1 MSQDNPNSQPPAS
14 RKPERRQPHQTPQPF
29 WKVKFIQFLRRII
42 GILETTVDKLETLSA
57 TVLSGIIAVVAVV
70 VLWTGSSLFAS
81 KPPQV
86 AITPEVPPAIATP
99 EVIPSIPPVEETP
112 PLDAIGPPLPPAVE
126 ETPQAIAETPTP
138 EPTIEPTPEPTIEP
152 TPEPTIEP
160 TPKPSVEEVIE
171 VVPLTPEQTLIAAIE
186 NRVTSVSNTIEDGL
200 VKSIQANFRNSSLVV
215 TINNNWYSLKNSQQ
229 DKLAADVFQ
238 RAKELDFSHLEIFDS
253 QDRLVARNPVVGNEM
268 IIFQRQEI
276 ETKSKTP
283 TTVSEG

>member
-14 RKPERRQPHQTPQPF
+14 RKPERRQPYQTPQPF

-42 GILETTVDKLETLSA
+42 GILESTVDKLETLSA
-57 TVLSGIIAVVAVV
+57 TVLSGIIAVVAVI

-86 AITPEVPPAIATP
+86 AITPVVPPATVTTP
-99 EVIPSIPPVEETP
+99 EVIPTTPPVEETP
-112 PLDAIGPPLPPAVE
+112 PVDAIGPPLPPAVE

-138 EPTIEPTPEPTIEP
+138 EPTIEPIPEPTIEP
-152 TPEPTIEP
+152 TPEP
-160 TPKPSVEEVIE
+160 SVEVE

-186 NRVTSVSNTIEDGL
+186 NRVSSVSDTIEDGL

-215 TINNNWYSLKNSQQ
+215 TINNNWYSLKKSQQ
-229 DKLAADVFQ
+229 DKLAADMFQ

-268 IIFQRQEI
+268 VIFQRQEI

-283 TTVSEG
+283 TAVSEG

>member
-14 RKPERRQPHQTPQPF
+14 RKPERRQPYQTPQPF

-42 GILETTVDKLETLSA
+42 GILESTVDKLEMLSA
-57 TVLSGIIAVVAVV
+57 TVLSGIIAVVTVI

-86 AITPEVPPAIATP
+86 AIAPQVPPATVTIP
-99 EVIPSIPPVEETP
+99 EVIPTTPPVEETP

-138 EPTIEPTPEPTIEP
+138 EPTIEPTLE
-152 TPEPTIEP
+152 
-160 TPKPSVEEVIE
+160 PSVEE

-186 NRVTSVSNTIEDGL
+186 NRVTSVSDTIENGL

-215 TINNNWYSLKNSQQ
+215 TINNNWYSLKKSQQ

-238 RAKELDFSHLEIFDS
+238 RAKELDFSRLEIFDS

-283 TTVSEG
+283 TAVSEG